1 MKVLLI
7 EDDYW
12 CVDILSI
19 RLQSLGCEVL
29 VATNPQ
35 DGLQLAETAMPDLI
49 LTDLKLE
56 HSLES
61 GARMIQALRALPAT
75 AKTPLYVTSAY
86 VYHDNDLPEMAGLAD
101 GYLPKPFKMPQL
113 KQIIA
118 RHRPDAVAT
127 A

>member
-19 RLQSLGCEVL
+19 RLQSLGCEIL
-29 VATNPQ
+29 VASNPT
-35 DGLQLAETAMPDLI
+35 DGLQLATTAAPDLI

-61 GARMIQALRALPAT
+61 GAQMIKALREHPAT
-75 AKTPLYVTSAY
+75 AATPLYVTSAY
-86 VYHDNDLPEMAGLAD
+86 VYHDSDLPEMAGLAD
-101 GYLPKPFKMPQL
+101 GYLPKPFKTPQL
-113 KQIIA
+113 QAIIA
-118 RHRPDAVAT
+118 RHRPDAIAT